1 MFRLEAAVAD
11 RPRQPDESWSPETG
25 SSQLVP
31 RAVSQRL
38 SLYLR
43 QLQTLER
50 QGQLTVSSRDL
61 ARALGLTAAQVRKDL
76 AYFGPFGQRGVGYR
90 VAALVAKIRR
100 ILGTDRCWRVV
111 LVGVGHL
118 GQALIRYKGFKNQ
131 GFEIVCLLDADPR
144 LTGRRYERLEVRP
157 IGELVSVVQDHRAEI
172 AVVAVPAEA
181 AQSVVDRLLAAGV
194 RGILNFAPVALRVP
208 PQVSLVAVD
217 LSIQLEQISHQL
229 AATLQPLERE
239 A

>member
-1 MFRLEAAVAD
+1 MAD
-11 RPRQPDESWSPETG
+11 RRREPAESWSSEAG

-43 QLQTLER
+43 QLQALQR
-50 QGQLTVSSRDL
+50 QGKRTVSSSDL
-61 ARALGLTAAQVRKDL
+61 ARALGLTASQVRKDL
-76 AYFGPFGQRGVGYR
+76 AYFGPFGQRGVGYQ
-90 VAALVAKIRR
+90 VAPLMAEIRR
-100 ILGTDRCWRVV
+100 ILGTDRRWRVV

-131 GFEIVCLLDADPR
+131 GFEIVCLLDADPQ
-144 LTGRRYERLEVRP
+144 LSGRRYERLEVRP
-157 IGELVSVVQDHRAEI
+157 MGELEQVVSDHRVEI
-172 AVVAVPAEA
+172 GVVAVPAEA
-181 AQSVVDRLLAAGV
+181 AQSVVDRLVAAGV

-208 PQVSLVAVD
+208 PQVSLAAVD